1 MHSRKV
7 CHVKYLSIFRG
18 SKESKSE
25 CSHKSLNASAIW
37 ILHEP
42 YSCTVH
48 PFISFH
54 RGGNLQSLAILL
66 QSTCFKQYGYTV
78 LQMEMKIH
86 LIQLL
91 LAVLLHFTLVPFF
104 ISGNKC
110 NRYIHISFSTYRL
123 NPNAS
128 WIYKCCVII

>member
-66 QSTCFKQYGYTV
+66 QSTCFKQYGYAV

-86 LIQLL
+86 LMQLL
-91 LAVLLHFTLVPFF
+91 LAVLLHFTWYHFLLVV
-104 ISGNKC
+104 INVTDT
-110 NRYIHISFSTYRL
+110 YIFHSLLTRL

-128 WIYKCCVII
+128 WIYKCSVII